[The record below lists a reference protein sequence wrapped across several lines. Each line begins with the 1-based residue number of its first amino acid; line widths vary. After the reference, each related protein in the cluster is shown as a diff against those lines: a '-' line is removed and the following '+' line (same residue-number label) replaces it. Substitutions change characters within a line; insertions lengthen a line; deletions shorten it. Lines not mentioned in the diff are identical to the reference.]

1 MEYKKRIIDKLI
13 KTHMNS
19 FGATLIIGPKGC
31 GKSTTCKQFAK
42 TIIEFQDVDKRE
54 NLILVAN
61 TKPSTL
67 LTNPKPVLF
76 DEWQD
81 APKIWGA
88 IRKYCDDN
96 PLEKGSFLLTGSSSI
111 KAYLPHTGT
120 LRITRLKMH
129 PMSLYESN
137 ESSGEISLTKL
148 FNNEYQNGFTCK
160 SNLTIENLAYA
171 ICRGGWPLS
180 ILNKTKEA
188 QLLVAKIIYQQT
200 YEVDISN
207 IDNVKRRPSIA
218 RRIIQTYSRN
228 IATLVDNKKMFIDVS
243 SNEEISEP
251 TFSEYINALEDLF
264 IIDNIPAWN
273 PSIRSKTAIRTKDKK
288 NLVDPSI
295 AVAALGLSPERLL
308 KDFKT
313 FGFLFE
319 SLCIRDLKI
328 YASSNNG
335 ILSHYRDRYNLE
347 CDAVLHLEDGRYAL
361 IEFKLGDHY
370 VDEGAKHLLKIESL
384 IKEHNNKELQC
395 PLRLPD
401 LKIVITASEY
411 GYLRDDGVY
420 VIPIGCLKD

>member
-1 MEYKKRIIDKLI
+1 
-13 KTHMNS
+13 
-19 FGATLIIGPKGC
+19 
-31 GKSTTCKQFAK
+31 
-42 TIIEFQDVDKRE
+42 
-54 NLILVAN
+54 
-61 TKPSTL
+61 
-67 LTNPKPVLF
+67 
-76 DEWQD
+76 
-81 APKIWGA
+81 
-88 IRKYCDDN
+88 
-96 PLEKGSFLLTGSSSI
+96 
-111 KAYLPHTGT
+111 
-120 LRITRLKMH
+120 
-129 PMSLYESN
+129 MSLYESN

-160 SNLTIENLAYA
+160 SNLTIESLAYA

-218 RRIIQTYSRN
+218 RLIIQTYSRN

-295 AVAALGLSPERLL
+295 AVAALGLSPEGLL

-313 FGFLFE
+313 FGFLFK

-328 YASSNNG
+328 YASSNNA
-335 ILSHYRDRYNLE
+335 ILSHYRDR
-347 CDAVLHLEDGRYAL
+347 
-361 IEFKLGDHY
+361 
-370 VDEGAKHLLKIESL
+370 
-384 IKEHNNKELQC
+384 
-395 PLRLPD
+395 
-401 LKIVITASEY
+401 
-411 GYLRDDGVY
+411 
-420 VIPIGCLKD
+420 